1 MDNTYTA
8 GTPVNI
14 VVTARLTEQSR
25 CVGTCGFTY
34 DASVTNNVTVPA
46 PLEYVNGAP
55 VTITGTDLTNV
66 VVTVGG
72 LTVNL
77 TATNSTSLSFNYP
90 ALSAGSY

>member
-1 MDNTYTA
+1 M
-8 GTPVNI
+8 
-14 VVTARLTEQSR
+14 
-25 CVGTCGFTY
+25 
-34 DASVTNNVTVPA
+34 
-46 PLEYVNGAP
+46 EYVNEAP

-72 LTVNL
+72 VTVNL